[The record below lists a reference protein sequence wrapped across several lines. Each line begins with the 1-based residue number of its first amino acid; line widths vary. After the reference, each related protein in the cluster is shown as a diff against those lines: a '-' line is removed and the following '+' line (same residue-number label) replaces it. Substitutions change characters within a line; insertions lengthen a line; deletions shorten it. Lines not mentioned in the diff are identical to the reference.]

1 MGGTLVSG
9 QVLAAIIS
17 TGGAILIAVI
27 TQAVTVWKL
36 RRENKTQHDDN
47 RQAVDRLGGK
57 VDLMHDDVRHVADR
71 LDEHMRNHAPTI
83 QPTVINHPRHHTSG
97 NSDVA

>member
-1 MGGTLVSG
+1 MSG

-17 TGGAILIAVI
+17 TGGAILVAVI

-36 RRENKTQHDDN
+36 RRENKAQHDDN
-47 RQAVDRLGGK
+47 RAAVDKLGGK
-57 VDLMHDDVRHVADR
+57 VDIMHDDVRHVANR

-83 QPTVINHPRHHTSG
+83 EAQVVVRPRHISGG

>member
-1 MGGTLVSG
+1 M
-9 QVLAAIIS
+9 LAAIIT
-17 TGGAILIAVI
+17 TGGAILVAVI

-36 RRENKTQHDDN
+36 RRENKAQHDDN

-57 VDLMHDDVRHVADR
+57 VDIMHDDVRHVAER

-83 QPTVINHPRHHTSG
+83 EAQVIHHPRHITGG

>member
-1 MGGTLVSG
+1 MSG

-17 TGGAILIAVI
+17 TGGAIFVGVL
-27 TQAVTVWKL
+27 TQLVTVWKL
-36 RRENKTQHDDN
+36 RRENKEQHDDN
-47 RQAVDRLGGK
+47 RAAVENLGGK
-57 VDLMHDDVRHVADR
+57 VDVMHADVRHVAER

-83 QPTVINHPRHHTSG
+83 EAQVISHPRHITGG